1 MDLSI
6 LQRSLNKENIESD
19 GAGLAPPSLV
29 RPKLSF
35 SVASL
40 LASAARSSSPRVE
53 AEEEDKDDKEEE
65 EEEDVNP
72 EDSEDE
78 SEVSVDSHGE
88 EEAGPGYSARLNDS
102 SDIDQDLSA
111 SSPTRCE
118 HGLMCSPSEWQLS
131 ERLIAP
137 ASLFINNISFFLY
150 R

>member
-53 AEEEDKDDKEEE
+53 AEEETGDKEEE

-88 EEAGPGYSARLNDS
+88 EETGPGYSARLNDS

-111 SSPTRCE
+111 SSPTRWQ
-118 HGLMCSPSEWQLS
+118 HGLMCSALARMAALRALNSS
-131 ERLIAP
+131 
-137 ASLFINNISFFLY
+137 SFIVHQ
-150 R
+150 

>member
-6 LQRSLNKENIESD
+6 LQRSLNKENIESE

-53 AEEEDKDDKEEE
+53 AEDDKDDKEE

-111 SSPTRCE
+111 SSPTRWQ
-118 HGLMCSPSEWQLS
+118 HRLMCCPVARMAALRALNSSS
-131 ERLIAP
+131 
-137 ASLFINNISFFLY
+137 FIVHQ
-150 R
+150 

>member
-53 AEEEDKDDKEEE
+53 AEEETGDKE

-88 EEAGPGYSARLNDS
+88 DEAGPGYSARLNDS

-118 HGLMCSPSEWQLS
+118 HGLMCCPVNRMAALRALNTSS
-131 ERLIAP
+131 
-137 ASLFINNISFFLY
+137 FIVHQ
-150 R
+150 

>member
-53 AEEEDKDDKEEE
+53 AEEETGDKEEE

-88 EEAGPGYSARLNDS
+88 DEAGPGYSARLNDS

-111 SSPTRCE
+111 SSPTRWE
-118 HGLMCSPSEWQLS
+118 HSFMCFFPVARMAALRALNSSS
-131 ERLIAP
+131 
-137 ASLFINNISFFLY
+137 FIVHQ
-150 R
+150 

>member
-6 LQRSLNKENIESD
+6 LQRSLNKENIESE

-111 SSPTRCE
+111 SSPTRY
-118 HGLMCSPSEWQLS
+118 M
-131 ERLIAP
+131 
-137 ASLFINNISFFLY
+137 ASCAFRQNGSS
-150 R
+150 

>member
-6 LQRSLNKENIESD
+6 LQRSLNKENIESE
-19 GAGLAPPSLV
+19 ALAPPSLV

-53 AEEEDKDDKEEE
+53 AEEETVDKEEE

-111 SSPTRCE
+111 SSPTRWEQCGIMAS
-118 HGLMCSPSEWQLS
+118 GLMCFRQ
-131 ERLIAP
+131 
-137 ASLFINNISFFLY
+137 NGSF
-150 R
+150 

>member
-6 LQRSLNKENIESD
+6 LQRSLNKENIESE

-53 AEEEDKDDKEEE
+53 AEEETGDKEEE

-111 SSPTRCE
+111 SSPTRWQ
-118 HGLMCSPSEWQLS
+118 HRLMCCPVARMAALRALNSSS
-131 ERLIAP
+131 
-137 ASLFINNISFFLY
+137 FIVHQ
-150 R
+150 